1 MTRRAWRLEARVGGS
16 GAVEHRQCKRGPEE
30 RIGERFNCVNF
41 QMSLE
46 MLTGLAIELGKIVV
60 AAVVVLIFM
69 LTAVLY
75 LVLKLR
81 WVIARVQSRLG
92 PNRTGPW
99 GVLQTVADAVKLFQ
113 KEDIIPCGADRWLF
127 TIAPAIVFVP
137 AYLVYIVIPFGDRLT
152 AAPLSIGVIYIS
164 AISTMGLIG
173 IVVAGWASNNKWSL
187 LGAFRGAAQLI
198 AYEVPIILAVSVP
211 VLITGSLSL
220 NEIVGAQAGGFWN
233 WNILHLTGYPMLPV
247 ALLILLIAGLAEIN
261 VTPFDIMEAE
271 SELVAG
277 FNTEYSGMKFA
288 LFFLAEFAASFTLA
302 AIIVTLFFGGYQPPL
317 DILGGQVGGLGFS
330 LISLGWFLFKC
341 WVVLLGIMW
350 VRSTLPRVRIDQLM
364 NLSWKALI
372 PAGLAN
378 LLLTGT
384 YVVFWMP
391 K

>member
-1 MTRRAWRLEARVGGS
+1 MSVS
-16 GAVEHRQCKRGPEE
+16 
-30 RIGERFNCVNF
+30 
-41 QMSLE
+41 MSLE
-46 MLTGLAIELGKIVV
+46 LFAGLASELGRIFL
-60 AAVVVLIFM
+60 AAVVVLLFM

-99 GVLQTVADAVKLFQ
+99 GVLQTVADAIKLFQ

-127 TIAPAIVFVP
+127 TIAPGIVFVP

-152 AAPLSIGVIYIS
+152 AAPLSIGIVYIS
-164 AISTMGLIG
+164 AVSSIGIIG

-198 AYEVPIILAVSVP
+198 AYEVPIILAMSVP
-211 VLITGSLSL
+211 VLIAGSLSL
-220 NEIVGAQAGGFWN
+220 NEIVEAQSGGFWN
-233 WNILHLTGYPMLPV
+233 WNILHITGYPMLPV
-247 ALLILLIAGLAEIN
+247 ALLILLVAGLAEIN
-261 VTPFDIMEAE
+261 VAPFDIMEAE

-302 AIIVTLFFGGYQPPL
+302 AIIVTLFFGGYHPPAAA
-317 DILGGQVGGLGFS
+317 LGGQLRGAAYSAVTLA
-330 LISLGWFLFKC
+330 WFLFKC
-341 WVVLLGIMW
+341 WVVVLGIMW
-350 VRSTLPRVRIDQLM
+350 IRSTLPRVRIDQLM
-364 NLSWKALI
+364 NLAWKALI

-378 LLLTGT
+378 LLLTGA